1 MLDKIRQTVEGKR
14 VLILGFGRE
23 GRSSLR
29 LVSRAG
35 GWTALAVADQAQ
47 VDPGREGGS
56 AEVELITGSHYMD
69 KEVLDSFDIVF
80 KTPGIVLPMEPERYA
95 CRFVSQTGLFHRA
108 VPGSDRGDH
117 GDEGKR
123 APRPPFSITS

>member
-47 VDPGREGGS
+47 VDPGREGGRS
-56 AEVELITGSHYMD
+56 
-69 KEVLDSFDIVF
+69 
-80 KTPGIVLPMEPERYA
+80 
-95 CRFVSQTGLFHRA
+95 
-108 VPGSDRGDH
+108 
-117 GDEGKR
+117 
-123 APRPPFSITS
+123 

>member
-95 CRFVSQTGLFHRA
+95 CRFVSR
-108 VPGSDRGDH
+108 PGFSSSGSGIRSWGSRGRR
-117 GDEGKR
+117 ER